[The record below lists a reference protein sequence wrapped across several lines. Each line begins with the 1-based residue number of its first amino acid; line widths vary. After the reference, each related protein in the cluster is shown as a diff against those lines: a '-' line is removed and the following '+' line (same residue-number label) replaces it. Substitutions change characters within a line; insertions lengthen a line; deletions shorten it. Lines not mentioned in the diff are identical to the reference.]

1 MSPVSVPESRLGLTC
16 PRRAVS
22 LSPGWLLD
30 THTWLR
36 AGTAAG
42 SLPLTSGRTCQKP
55 ARGNAGWEALGSAAR
70 AEHPLWS
77 RAELWQPTRR
87 CREVRGCQPLYRHLS
102 TAGSALRGTGLA
114 QSHPDTLHCLNRPGY
129 STAGLNPK

>member
-30 THTWLR
+30 THTHGCGQGL
-36 AGTAAG
+36 
-42 SLPLTSGRTCQKP
+42 LPALSRSHLGGP
-55 ARGNAGWEALGSAAR
+55 AKNPLWETPDGKLSALK
-70 AEHPLWS
+70 HPLWS

-114 QSHPDTLHCLNRPGY
+114 QSHPDSLHCLNRPGY